1 VTALSRFVALMVGLV
16 AIGGGLGGGLVMVAR
31 ILTRVSASWAT
42 TNAALQELV
51 RDVAGLV
58 AQQSRDTDRLERRQ
72 DRLEQRQQQHET
84 WHIEQRA
91 GRGR

>member
-1 VTALSRFVALMVGLV
+1 VTGLARFIALMVGLV
-16 AIGGGLGGGLVMVAR
+16 AIGGGVGGGMVLVMRTMTR
-31 ILTRVSASWAT
+31 IAASWAT

-58 AQQSRDTDRLERRQ
+58 AQQTRDTDRLERRQ

-84 WHIEQRA
+84 WHIDQRA
-91 GRGR
+91 RGR